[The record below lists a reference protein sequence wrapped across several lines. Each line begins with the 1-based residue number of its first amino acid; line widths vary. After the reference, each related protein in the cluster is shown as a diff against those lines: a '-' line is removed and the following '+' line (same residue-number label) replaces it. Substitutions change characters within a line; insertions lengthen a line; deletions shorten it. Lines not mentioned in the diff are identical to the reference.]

1 MKRTVVFGL
10 VLAWLGGAVFSH
22 AAEPTAQD
30 LIREAEDLMRGQ
42 SNTGSFT
49 MTITTPNWERSMT
62 MDYWEKGK
70 DKSLMKVVSPAKE
83 AGTISLKIGNEMWNY
98 IPSVEK
104 VIKVPPSM
112 MMQSWM
118 GSDFTN
124 DDIVKESSISR
135 DYEAAITGKETLPD
149 GQCYVLTLIPKP
161 EAAVVWGKLVA
172 YVRVGDHIP
181 LKYEFYDEGG
191 KLIRYEALSEIK
203 RMGGRTIPT
212 VMTMIPVTKKGK
224 KTVLVINRIN
234 FDVPISEDVF
244 SLSRLKGGTT
254 R

>member
-1 MKRTVVFGL
+1 MKRTAILGF
-10 VLAWLGGAVFSH
+10 VLAWLGHAVFSY

-30 LIREAEDLMRGQ
+30 LIKEAEDLMRGQ
-42 SNTGSFT
+42 SNTGTFT
-49 MTITTPNWERSMT
+49 MSITTPNWERSMT

-70 DKSLMKVVSPAKE
+70 EKSLMKVVSPAKE
-83 AGTISLKIGNEMWNY
+83 AGTVSLKIGNEMWNY

-135 DYEAAITGKETLPD
+135 DYQAKITGKQALPD
-149 GQCYVLTLIPKP
+149 GQCYVLDLIPRP
-161 EAAVVWGKLVA
+161 EAAVVWGKITA
-172 YVRVGDHIP
+172 YVRVSDHIP
-181 LKYEFYDEGG
+181 LKYEFFDEKG
-191 KLIRYEALSEIK
+191 KLIRYQDLSVIK
-203 RMGGRTIPT
+203 KMGGRTIPT

-224 KTVLVINRIN
+224 KTVLVIDKIN
-234 FDVPISEDVF
+234 FNVPISDDVF
-244 SLSRLKGGTT
+244 SLSKLKGGTT